1 MEKVPSKQPA
11 DLVLY
16 LQVES
21 CNISHF
27 GKCTREETR
36 VIKGTFTDLP
46 PTWSVTGEA
55 TDVAFT
61 ALDLEST

>member
-1 MEKVPSKQPA
+1 MEKVSSKQPA

-21 CNISHF
+21 CNIPHF

-36 VIKGTFTDLP
+36 VVKVTFTDLP
-46 PTWSVTGEA
+46 PTWSITGEA
-55 TDVAFT
+55 TDVALT